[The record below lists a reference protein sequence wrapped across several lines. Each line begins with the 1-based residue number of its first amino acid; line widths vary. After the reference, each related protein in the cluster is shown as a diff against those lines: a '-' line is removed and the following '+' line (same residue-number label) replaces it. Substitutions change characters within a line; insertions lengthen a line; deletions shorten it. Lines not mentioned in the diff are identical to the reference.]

1 MYPRAVLLMALTA
14 AATLPV
20 GCKDHRD
27 QTHASA
33 AKGTEATPPAKPAA
47 RPRLVVLVVV
57 DQLPIWSFERDRALL
72 DGGIRRLLDDGVYY
86 RHARY
91 PYAGTFTAPG
101 HAALGTG
108 APPSVTGILA
118 NEWYHRDG
126 GDTRSAVAD
135 PAAPLLAIGVPGLSP
150 PDPGDTAS
158 PAQLAVDGVGD
169 ELVHDT
175 GGRGHA
181 VAVGLK
187 DRSTVLVLGR
197 HPTMAVFY
205 DPSQPA
211 MTTSSYYAAKPPQW
225 LVDLARQHPVSAHE
239 GDVWKPTDAELL
251 RRQTGISDDGPGE
264 GGAYGLGPTFPHRL
278 AATTNPAKAL
288 RETPAGNA
296 IVFEAARAAL
306 AGEDLGTDDVPDIL
320 ALLLSAHDYAGHDW
334 GQESW
339 ERLDLFLRLDD
350 SLGSFFDELD
360 RRVGKGKWAAVL
372 TSDHGVTHLVEET
385 RADGGEARRIDVEEI
400 EATGEKAAAKVLGK
414 GDWIAAVSA
423 GTIYVTDAFRNKP
436 EARREAALDAITE
449 AVGRMKDVALAERT
463 DRLRGHCD
471 TRHGVDAMACRGLH
485 PTLSGEI
492 FVAPQPGSVITKAKY
507 LTGTT
512 HGSYNPDDTDV
523 PIIVY
528 APGQPPRV
536 VDQMVSTLQ
545 VAPTLARMLGVSPP
559 PAAKALPLP

>member
-1 MYPRAVLLMALTA
+1 MYLRAAVLLALTA
-14 AATLPV
+14 AAALPA
-20 GCKDHRD
+20 GCKDHRE
-27 QTHASA
+27 QSQASA
-33 AKGTEATPPAKPAA
+33 AKGAQAAPPATAPT

-118 NEWYHRDG
+118 NEWYRRDG
-126 GDTRSAVAD
+126 GDVRSAVAD
-135 PAAPLLAIGVPGLSP
+135 PKAPLLAIHVPGLEP
-150 PDPGDTAS
+150 PDPDDSAS
-158 PAQLAVDGVGD
+158 SVQLLVEGVGD
-169 ELVHDT
+169 VLLRET
-175 GGRGHA
+175 GGRARA

-187 DRSTVLVLGR
+187 DCSTVLVLGQ
-197 HPTMAVFY
+197 HPSLAVFY

-211 MTTSSYYAAKPPQW
+211 MTTSAYYAKTPPPW
-225 LVDLARQHPVSAHE
+225 LVDLARKHPVSAHE

-251 RRQTGISDDGPGE
+251 RKATGINDDAPGE

-278 AATTNPAKAL
+278 ATSTNPAKAL
-288 RETPAGNA
+288 RETPAGND
-296 IVFEAARAAL
+296 IVFEAAHAAL
-306 AGEDLGTDDVPDIL
+306 VGEKLGADDVPDIL
-320 ALLLSAHDYAGHDW
+320 AVLLSAHDYAGHDW

-350 SLGSFFDELD
+350 SLGNFFDDLD
-360 RRVGKGKWAAVL
+360 RRIGKGNWAAVL
-372 TSDHGVTHLVEET
+372 TSDHGVAHLVEET
-385 RADGGEARRIDVEEI
+385 RAGGGEARRIDVEEI
-400 EATGEKAAAKVLGK
+400 EATGEKAAAKLLGK

-423 GTIYVTDAFRNKP
+423 STIYVTDAFRARP
-436 EARREAALDAITE
+436 EAQQEAALDAIVA
-449 AVGRMKDVALAERT
+449 AVGAMKDVALAERT

-485 PTLSGEI
+485 ATLSGEI
-492 FVAPQPGSVITKAKY
+492 FVAPQPGSVITTAKY
-507 LTGTT
+507 PTGTT

-523 PIIVY
+523 PILVY
-528 APGQPPRV
+528 APGQPARV
-536 VDQMVSTLQ
+536 VDTLVSTLQ
-545 VAPTLARMLGVSPP
+545 VAPTLAKMLGVSPP
-559 PAAKALPLP
+559 AAAKALPLP